1 MLSLGQVP
9 TSSVWGWNS
18 SRILSAVLHT
28 PSWLAKKNYLGKGEL
43 LAYNSDPRKYSGIK
57 TIANPSETQSLLWL
71 IKTKQNNLKTK
82 AQQTNRKQPG
92 HQALDLVSQE
102 QSSACCHGDVG
113 TAIQGLWE
121 QRLAAGSHAQGAVVP
136 NTGFFSQM
144 LARKVR
150 GLGRCLFASILCVV
164 LTEKC
169 ILGLSILSITVIEDL
184 SIFIAFSCS
193 EF

>member
-57 TIANPSETQSLLWL
+57 TIANPSEIQSLLWL

-92 HQALDLVSQE
+92 HQALDPVSQE

-121 QRLAAGSHAQGAVVP
+121 QRLAAGTTPTVLWSPTQASSPRCWQGKWEGWEDVYLLP
-136 NTGFFSQM
+136 FSVWYSQ
-144 LARKVR
+144 KNV
-150 GLGRCLFASILCVV
+150 F
-164 LTEKC
+164 
-169 ILGLSILSITVIEDL
+169 
-184 SIFIAFSCS
+184 
-193 EF
+193 